1 MLHAFLRADIDR
13 DLFAERPEDAEL
25 ASDEILKLEEALCE
39 CWTAA
44 KLWHDHAATLQ
55 EGMVFTPFL
64 TDPSR
69 CRNCEVDV
77 GVLVHVDEGVFLA
90 HIWKFSD
97 CLIICQVKSCFA
109 LRDILSS

>member
-1 MLHAFLRADIDR
+1 MLASRSHKAHLYHDSDYIAVASAVLHAFLRADIDR

-69 CRNCEVDV
+69 CRYCEV
-77 GVLVHVDEGVFLA
+77 G
-90 HIWKFSD
+90 
-97 CLIICQVKSCFA
+97 
-109 LRDILSS
+109 R